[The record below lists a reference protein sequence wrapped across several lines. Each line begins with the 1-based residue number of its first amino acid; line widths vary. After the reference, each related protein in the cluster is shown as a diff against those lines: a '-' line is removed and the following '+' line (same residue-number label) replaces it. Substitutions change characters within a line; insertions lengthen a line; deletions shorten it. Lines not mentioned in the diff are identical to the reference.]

1 MNMQTRNFDPA
12 EYIEID
18 NPEYIQEYLEVML
31 DENGIEGLQRA
42 LGHIAKAK
50 GMSQIAKETQLGR
63 ESLYKSLS
71 EMGKPKLETIDK
83 VLKALGMELAIKQR
97 EVNL

>member
-1 MNMQTRNFDPA
+1 MNIQTKNFDPA
-12 EYIEID
+12 EHIEVD
-18 NPEYIQEYLEVML
+18 DPSYVQEYLEVML
-31 DENGIEGLQRA
+31 DENGIEGLQRG

-71 EMGKPKLETIDK
+71 DMGKPKLETIDK
-83 VLKALGMELAIKQR
+83 VLKALGMELAIKKKSIS
-97 EVNL
+97 

>member
-1 MNMQTRNFDPA
+1 MNIQIQKFDPA
-12 EYIEID
+12 EHID
-18 NPEYIQEYLEVML
+18 LEDPGFIQEYLEVML

-50 GMSQIAKETQLGR
+50 GMSQIAKDTQLGR

-83 VLKALGMELAIKQR
+83 VLKALGMELSIKQR
-97 EVNL
+97 EFN

>member
-1 MNMQTRNFDPA
+1 MNIKTKNFEPS

-31 DENGIEGLQRA
+31 DENGIQGLQRA

-71 EMGKPKLETIDK
+71 EVGKPKLDTIDK
-83 VLKALGMELAIKQR
+83 VLKALGMELAIKKI
-97 EVNL
+97 ESVS

>member
-1 MNMQTRNFDPA
+1 MSMLTSTFDPA
-12 EYIEID
+12 EHIEID
-18 NPEYIQEYLEVML
+18 NPEFIQQYLEVML

-50 GMSQIAKETQLGR
+50 GMSQIAKDTNLGR

-71 EMGKPKLETIDK
+71 ESGKPKLETIDK
-83 VLKALGMELAIKQR
+83 VLKSFGVQLSIKQ
-97 EVNL
+97 VATN